1 MKRETT
7 YVIGHKNPDTDSI
20 CSAIGLA
27 ELKRAQGMKTAVP
40 ARAGDLNPQTAF
52 ILDHFNIPSPVRLT
66 NVFPKARD
74 IMMTSIISVKEE
86 TPILNVMET
95 MRKSRIRFV
104 PVLDNRKVF
113 KGALTLMDLAKM
125 YMEKIE
131 AGRESI
137 TTTFKNISKVL
148 GVKPILDFM
157 DSEPRKLF
165 VYIGAMAKESF
176 ISTIKKAGPTGCA
189 VIVGDRREIQM
200 KAIELGTPLLII
212 SGGFKV
218 DKAVKAAAKKAR
230 TSLAVSPYDSATTA
244 LFVRLSTPAS
254 LVCLTEFQKA
264 APDELASDLK
274 FKIKGGNGLVVLD
287 DSGRLE
293 GIITKTNLLS
303 PSGTSLILV
312 DHNELSQAVDGADK
326 VPILQVV
333 DHHRIG
339 NFTSTHAI
347 PFICEPLGA
356 TSSIVAE
363 LYKASGKTI
372 KKKTASLLLSGIVSD
387 TVILKSPTTTERDKK
402 IVKWLETKSGLKHK
416 TLGKLIFGATS
427 SIKKRG
433 AKAVIEGDHKTFE
446 VKGKSFGIGQVE
458 TIGFT
463 EFYEEKTKLIK
474 ELQKVAK
481 NRALSLSTILITDI
495 VLGTSLLLAVGEKK
509 VLYSLGYTK
518 ISDGLYE
525 LKDVISRKKQVVP
538 HILSVFNEIY

>member
-1 MKRETT
+1 MKKEIT

-27 ELKRAQGMKTAVP
+27 ELKRAQGMSSVIA

-52 ILDHFNIPSPVRLT
+52 ILKHFKVPSPLLLR

-74 IMMTSIISVKEE
+74 IMMTDIISVRED
-86 TPILNVMET
+86 TPILNVMEL

-104 PVLDNRKVF
+104 PVLGKKGVF
-113 KGALTLMDLAKM
+113 TGALTLMDLAQM

-131 AGRESI
+131 AGRESL
-137 TTTFKNISKVL
+137 TTTLKNISKVL
-148 GVKPILDFM
+148 GAKPVFDFLGS
-157 DSEPRKLF
+157 DQKNLF
-165 VYIGAMAKESF
+165 VYIGAMAEASF
-176 ISTIKKAGPTGCA
+176 IKTIKKAGPQKCA
-189 VIVGDRREIQM
+189 VIVGDRTEIQ
-200 KAIELGTPLLII
+200 KRAIELGVPLLII
-212 SGGFKV
+212 SGGLKLSKEV
-218 DKAVKAAAKKAR
+218 RAAAKRAK
-230 TSLAVSPYDSATTA
+230 TSLLISPYDSATTA

-254 LVCLTEFQKA
+254 IVCLTEFQRA
-264 APDELASDLK
+264 APEELASDLM
-274 FKIKGGNGLVVLD
+274 FKMKERNGMVVLD
-287 DSGRLE
+287 DSGKLE

-312 DHNELSQAVDGADK
+312 DHNEIAQAVDGAEK

-339 NFTSTHAI
+339 NFTSDHAI

-363 LYKASGKTI
+363 LYRASGKPI
-372 KKKTASLLLSGIVSD
+372 KKVTASLLLSGVISD
-387 TVILKSPTTTERDKK
+387 TVNLKSPTTTKRDRAV
-402 IVKWLETKSGLKHK
+402 VKWLEAKSGEDHK
-416 TLGKLIFGATS
+416 RLGTLIFSATS

-446 VKGKSFGIGQVE
+446 VKGKYFGIGQVE

-463 EFYEEKTKLIK
+463 EFNAQKDALTR
-474 ELQKVAK
+474 ELTRVAK
-481 NRALSLSTILITDI
+481 KSSLSLSAILITDI

-518 ISDGLYE
+518 LGEGLYE

-538 HILSVFNEIY
+538 HILSVFNDIY